1 MEIRLPGLNKVTAS
15 APSFWL
21 SQPQKGPSWQRLC
34 SGMEKVIN
42 NEYERSI
49 WKKRLPFQ
57 TVFLGAL
64 PYHLISPF
72 HFPFTVAALVGA
84 NTSLGFAGVLKGI
97 GREMRRES
105 GGPSEIHSYLDQA
118 CRLWEWFWVISLSRA
133 KCHCVSFFIKC
144 NTVLKPWK
152 DTYIC
157 MYIHGP
163 YNPPFKGSL
172 EDWMPSGRE
181 AAAHPCPPPPRPKP
195 PHLFENWRGNRT

>member
-1 MEIRLPGLNKVTAS
+1 M
-15 APSFWL
+15 
-21 SQPQKGPSWQRLC
+21 
-34 SGMEKVIN
+34 
-42 NEYERSI
+42 
-49 WKKRLPFQ
+49 
-57 TVFLGAL
+57 
-64 PYHLISPF
+64 
-72 HFPFTVAALVGA
+72 
-84 NTSLGFAGVLKGI
+84 SLGFAGVLKGI

-105 GGPSEIHSYLDQA
+105 GEPSEIHSYLDQA
-118 CRLWEWFWVISLSRA
+118 CRLWEWFWVISFSRA

-181 AAAHPCPPPPRPKP
+181 AAAP
-195 PHLFENWRGNRT
+195 PHLFEN